1 MPTVTQQATPLR
13 RAKYVTVEE
22 LVLSQYEIDRK
33 RLNDEL
39 AKLRVPHEES
49 TNVTESDVKHEVSG
63 TTKSHPNAWE
73 TPTQKDLHAGSLRSP
88 LQAKQHQSRLQPPR
102 DGFNLCL

>member
-1 MPTVTQQATPLR
+1 MPTSTVNQQATPLR

-33 RLNDEL
+33 RLDDEL

-49 TNVTESDVKHEVSG
+49 TNITEGDAKNE
-63 TTKSHPNAWE
+63 TKSHPNAWE